1 MHQGTTKEADLDFG
15 ALTQSIV
22 SQIGQYL
29 PTVIGALAILLLGW
43 IVAVVLRAATRRLL
57 GAVGLNRRLHSGTET
72 SVDLEGLVARG
83 VFYVVILLA
92 FVAFLN
98 ALDLSLV
105 SQPLQELVSTFLAFL
120 PNLVGAAVLA
130 LVAWLVA
137 TVLRTVT
144 VHALRSGHLDEKI
157 TAAADMRPVSESLGQ
172 AVYGLV
178 LLLFLPAILGAL
190 RLDGLLTPVQ
200 NLVGEILNY
209 LPNIIAAAAIAI
221 IGWFVAG
228 LIRDIISSLLGAAGA
243 DRLGERIGLR
253 GDLTLSRLMGL
264 VVFVLVLVPAVVAAL
279 EALAIDTI
287 SAPASRMLEA
297 FLGTLPNVFAAAL
310 ILGLSY
316 LVARLLGTLTTS
328 LLAGVGADALPERL
342 GLGGTVSDR
351 VKISDLAGK
360 FVVFFLLL
368 FATVEAADVLGFGQ
382 ISDLVAS
389 FTEFGGQVLLGLAV
403 IGVGLW
409 LAGIAHAAVLSV
421 ATKNGPFLAGLVRV
435 AILGVIVAMGLRAM
449 GIADDIVNL
458 AFGLT
463 LGAVAVSFALAFGL
477 GGREAAGKQLDH
489 WLSGLRGDR

>member
-1 MHQGTTKEADLDFG
+1 MDFG
-15 ALTQSIV
+15 ELARTITSE
-22 SQIGQYL
+22 IGQYL

-43 IVAVVLRAATRRLL
+43 IVAIVLRAATRRVL
-57 GAVGLNRRLHSGTET
+57 GGVGLNRRFHAGTE
-72 SVDLEGLVARG
+72 SAADLEGLVARG
-83 VFYVVILLA
+83 VFYVVLLLA

-105 SQPLQELVSTFLAFL
+105 SQPLQELVSSFLAFL
-120 PNLVGAAVLA
+120 PNLVGAAVLT

-137 TVLRTVT
+137 TVLRTLS
-144 VHALRSGHLDEKI
+144 VHALRSGRLDEKI

-190 RLDGLLTPVQ
+190 RLEGLLTPVE
-200 NLVGEILNY
+200 NLVGEILSY
-209 LPNIIAAAAIAI
+209 LPNIVAAAAIAI

-228 LIRDIISSLLGAAGA
+228 LIRDIITGLLGAAGA
-243 DRLGERIGLR
+243 DQLGERSGLR
-253 GDLTLSRLMGL
+253 GDLTLSRLLGL
-264 VVFVLVLVPAVVAAL
+264 IVFVLVLGPAIVAAL

-297 FLGTLPNVFAAAL
+297 FLGALPNMFAAAL
-310 ILGLSY
+310 ILGLAY
-316 LVARLLGTLTTS
+316 LVARLLGVLTTS
-328 LLAGVGADALPERL
+328 LLAGIGADAIPERL
-342 GLGGTVSDR
+342 GLGGSVSNR
-351 VKISDLAGK
+351 VKISDLVGRL
-360 FVVFFLLL
+360 VVFFLML
-368 FATVEAADVLGFGQ
+368 FAAVEAAEILGFGQ
-382 ISDLVAS
+382 ISDLIAS

-421 ATKNGPFLAGLVRV
+421 ARKNGAFLAGLVRV
-435 AILGVIVAMGLRAM
+435 AILGVVVAMGLRAM

-463 LGAVAVSFALAFGL
+463 VGAVAVSFALAFGL